1 MTTNYTA
8 PAPDY
13 STADEIIAALKAS
26 STTNIYWQDP
36 SVALWMKA
44 VAAAG
49 HSRGVAGC
57 PSQEVAEYVY
67 AVLGA

>member
-8 PAPDY
+8 PAPSY
-13 STADEIIAALKAS
+13 SDADEIVAALKAS
-26 STTNIYWQDP
+26 SAINIYWQDP
-36 SVALWMKA
+36 AAALWITA

-57 PSQEVAEYVY
+57 PSQELAEYVY